1 MLKNIL
7 QKFSHT
13 VKELSQPIRFNTYC
27 EEFIAILPSRKGIK
41 KAIKRGELRLN
52 GEHAEGGRWLK
63 PGDVIT
69 LIDLESTP
77 PKTYWLKL
85 TVLFEDEDLAVII
98 KPAGINVSGNQ
109 FKTIQ
114 NALLH
119 NINPSVKEDK
129 LPWPLPVHRLD
140 NQTSGLM
147 IIAKTK
153 TARVALGQAFERK
166 MIEKTYRAVVIGQAP
181 ENGDIHLPIEN
192 KPASSTFKKLAAV
205 PSLKNGTLS
214 LIELY
219 PQTGRTHQLRIH
231 CAALNLPILGDKLY
245 GPENLILKHKGL
257 FLCAVKLKFNHPVS
271 NKPVEFSM
279 PTPPKF
285 LKRLENEKK
294 RFLNY
299 NKT

>member
-1 MLKNIL
+1 MLKKSL

-13 VKELSQPIRFNTYC
+13 VKELPEPIRFNTYC
-27 EEFIAILPSRKGIK
+27 EEFITILPSRKGVK

-52 GEHAEGGRWLK
+52 DEHIEGGRWLK
-63 PGDVIT
+63 QGDVIT
-69 LIDLESTP
+69 LIDLELTP

-85 TVLFEDEDLAVII
+85 TVVFEDEDLAVIV

-109 FKTIQ
+109 FKTVQ

-119 NINPSVKEDK
+119 NITHSIKEDK

-140 NQTSGLM
+140 NQTSGLL

-153 TARVALGQAFERK
+153 TARVALGQAFEQK
-166 MIEKTYRAVVIGQAP
+166 TIEKTYHAVVIGKAP
-181 ENGDIHLPIEN
+181 EKGNIHLPIEN
-192 KPASSTFKKLAAV
+192 KPASSSFIKLTDV

-214 LIELY
+214 LVELY

-231 CAALNLPILGDKLY
+231 CASLNLPILGDKLY

-257 FLCAVKLKFNHPVS
+257 FLCAVKLKFNHPIS
-271 NKPVEFSM
+271 NTPVEFSI

-285 LKRLENEKK
+285 LTRLENERK

-299 NKT
+299 NQV